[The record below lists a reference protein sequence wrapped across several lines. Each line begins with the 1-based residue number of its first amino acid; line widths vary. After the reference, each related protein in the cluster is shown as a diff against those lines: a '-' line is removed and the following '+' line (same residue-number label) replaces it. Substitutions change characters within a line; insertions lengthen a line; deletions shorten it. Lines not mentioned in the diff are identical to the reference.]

1 MPLNHKP
8 ILVAASLARRACLV
22 YTQGQDNHNGH
33 GMSPPRTHRSA
44 RNPIL
49 PVLIIVACLA
59 AGAAVRADDVQLRP
73 DHPERYTVVK
83 GDTLWDIAN
92 RFLKTPWHWPR
103 IWKINEQIKNP
114 HLIYPGDVIVLR
126 VVDGRP
132 ELTVLRREVMAA
144 PGAEPGAA
152 VPAEPPPELGTV
164 KLLPKIYSEP
174 LEKAIP
180 TIPPNFIE
188 PFLTQPLAIDEKQLE
203 DAGYVTI
210 GLDSRIALGNQSE
223 FYARGLKADDQEF
236 YQIFRK
242 GNPIRHPDTDELLA
256 YEAIYLGDARRL
268 EAGDPTKLV
277 VTLVKQEI
285 LPRDRLLAAPPRAAL
300 PYYYPR
306 APEARV
312 QGRIVTALNAVAE
325 VGPYTVVAISLGR
338 REGMQEG
345 HVLRVMRH
353 VGTHKDPETR
363 EVYKLPD
370 EESALIMVFR
380 TFEKV
385 SYALVM
391 SATRPIHIL
400 DTVVTP

>member
-1 MPLNHKP
+1 
-8 ILVAASLARRACLV
+8 
-22 YTQGQDNHNGH
+22 
-33 GMSPPRTHRSA
+33 
-44 RNPIL
+44 
-49 PVLIIVACLA
+49 
-59 AGAAVRADDVQLRP
+59 
-73 DHPERYTVVK
+73 
-83 GDTLWDIAN
+83 
-92 RFLKTPWHWPR
+92 
-103 IWKINEQIKNP
+103 
-114 HLIYPGDVIVLR
+114 
-126 VVDGRP
+126 
-132 ELTVLRREVMAA
+132 
-144 PGAEPGAA
+144 
-152 VPAEPPPELGTV
+152 V

-312 QGRIVTALNAVAE
+312 QGRIVSALNAVAE

-345 HVLRVMRH
+345 YVLRVMRH